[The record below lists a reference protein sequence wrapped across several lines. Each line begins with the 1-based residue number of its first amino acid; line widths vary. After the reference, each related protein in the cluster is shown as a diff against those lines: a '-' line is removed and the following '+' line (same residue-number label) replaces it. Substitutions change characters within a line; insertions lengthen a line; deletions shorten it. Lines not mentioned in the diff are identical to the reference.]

1 MPYSENKFDLCVKA
15 LKWLDSARGKE
26 PSKGW
31 LNNFNEL
38 KNELG
43 KEILNEVTNE
53 ILKLESLEYH
63 DFSLSSWPD
72 DVMKRFIKSAQWI
85 KELH

>member
-1 MPYSENKFDLCVKA
+1 M
-15 LKWLDSARGKE
+15 KWLDSARGKE

-53 ILKLESLEYH
+53 ILKLESLAYH
-63 DFSLSSWPD
+63 DFGSYSWPD
-72 DVMKRFIKSAQWI
+72 DVMKRFIKSAEWI